1 MGILCAAHYNKHW
14 VRAMSVTFEQISRHF
29 AKQAVHIQSNN
40 TLTAAYADT
49 MLITKSLKRL
59 APEILY
65 VGYRSGLPDH
75 AEGLEQA
82 SLMLINDAV
91 EPGSGPLQWR
101 YNGQKRLEFGAEE
114 DVFELYNRTRALF
127 LEEAEREQA
136 KGRILEACVTGKG
149 LEAMVSAA
157 AELLGNPVIII
168 DAGFKILAASACSRV
183 SDPIWS
189 DNLHKGYCSYDFIA
203 AVHQMKSVQTGIAS
217 QEAYEVECSGS
228 EVTKLVAK
236 IRIGS
241 KPVGNVIVLG
251 DTRPIRQR
259 DHELAG
265 FTAELVAAELA
276 KNSFYRNSGQ
286 AEYEELIYGLLEGEE
301 IGQKLVQERLSSG
314 KQMPKGRLSV
324 LVLDLAGYEAAS
336 KYNGYL
342 RDQLHLY
349 FGKERLIFYHEYLVG
364 VCEGDAVA
372 SRSRG
377 DDPDLREFLVTH
389 QIRLGISREFTDL
402 TECRK
407 YYLQALKALEIGRI
421 VWPHEPRV
429 LYADVQ
435 LYDLLSPYAQQDS
448 REVSHPALT
457 VLREFDEQHHADL
470 YHTLY
475 CYLKNNQQLQKTA
488 DELFVHRN
496 TLRYRLRQIDDL
508 IQVDLSQIDQ
518 VLRLYMSYQM
528 TDYLDKLSGGG
539 GDGCC

>member
-1 MGILCAAHYNKHW
+1 
-14 VRAMSVTFEQISRHF
+14 MSVSFEQISRYF
-29 AKQAVHIQSNN
+29 AKQAVHIQWNK
-40 TLTAAYADT
+40 TLRADYADT
-49 MLITKSLKRL
+49 MLITKSLAYF
-59 APEILY
+59 APEFIY
-65 VGYRSGLPDH
+65 VGYRSGLPEH

-82 SLMLINDAV
+82 SLMLINDGA
-91 EPGSGPLQWR
+91 EPASQLGQGMHSGQ
-101 YNGQKRLEFGAEE
+101 NRLEFGAAE
-114 DVFELYNRTRALF
+114 DVFELYNQTRALF

-136 KGRILEACVTGKG
+136 KGRMLEACVAGKG
-149 LEAMVSAA
+149 LEAILSAA
-157 AELLGNPVIII
+157 AELLCNPVIII
-168 DAGFKILAASACSRV
+168 DVSYRILASSDCSRV
-183 SDPIWS
+183 TDPIWN
-189 DNLHKGYCSYDFIA
+189 DNLQQGYCSYDFIA
-203 AVHQMKSVQTGIAS
+203 AVHQLTSVQTGIAS

-276 KNSFYRNSGQ
+276 KNSFYRNSSQ
-286 AEYEELIYGLLEGEE
+286 AEYEELIYRLLEGEANGLAL
-301 IGQKLVQERLSSG
+301 IQESQRSGVRL
-314 KQMPKGRLSV
+314 PKGRLSV
-324 LVLDLAGYEAAS
+324 MVLDLAGYEAAS

-349 FGKERLIFYHEYLVG
+349 FGKERLIFYHEHMVG
-364 VCEGDAVA
+364 VCEDSSAAV
-372 SRSRG
+372 SPRERN
-377 DDPDLREFLVTH
+377 PKLREFLVAH

-402 TECRK
+402 TDCRK

-421 VWPHEPRV
+421 VRPAEPRV

-435 LYDLLSPYAQQDS
+435 LYDLLSPYARQDS
-448 REVSHPALT
+448 REISHPALT

-496 TLRYRLRQIDDL
+496 TLRYRLRQIDEL
-508 IQVDLSQIDQ
+508 VQVDLSQIDQ

-528 TDYLDKLSGGG
+528 TDYLDKLNGGG
-539 GDGCC
+539 HPWCP